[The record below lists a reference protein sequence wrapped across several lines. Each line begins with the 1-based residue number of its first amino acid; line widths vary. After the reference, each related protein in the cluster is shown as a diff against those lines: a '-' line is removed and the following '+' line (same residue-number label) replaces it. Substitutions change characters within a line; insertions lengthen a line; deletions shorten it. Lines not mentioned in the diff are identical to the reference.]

1 LGHPITAAH
10 MLPPGEYADRTNG
23 RTPDYYMKL
32 SAIDVASI
40 INLKCS
46 LVHTVTKTSPAYS
59 IFGHSITVPPVLH
72 LIHTILSKK

>member
-1 LGHPITAAH
+1 LGHPITTAH

-40 INLKCS
+40 INLK
-46 LVHTVTKTSPAYS
+46 
-59 IFGHSITVPPVLH
+59 
-72 LIHTILSKK
+72 